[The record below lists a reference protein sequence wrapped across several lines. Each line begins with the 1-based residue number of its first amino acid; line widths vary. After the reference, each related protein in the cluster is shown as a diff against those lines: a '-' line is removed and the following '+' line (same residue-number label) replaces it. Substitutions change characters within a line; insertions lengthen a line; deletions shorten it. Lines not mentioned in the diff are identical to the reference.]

1 MIIAVVSL
9 GALIASCVQAT
20 TGLGF
25 ALIVTPMLFAVMTSA
40 QAIITAT
47 ALGLLLNLLVLFAE
61 PRRPAVAWRDVLPIL
76 AAAVPGS
83 VCGILILQNVAKPAL
98 QIALGVV
105 VIGATAQR
113 LMRRRRVSEAS
124 TAHPSS
130 IWARLSLGL
139 ATGTLTTSTGV
150 SGPPLALWL
159 SARGL
164 SPGELR
170 DSITALFLGTGLIAA
185 LTLLPLLRRAHID
198 TVAVAV
204 AAGSVLIGHA
214 IGSRIFAR
222 LTSTRFQ
229 QATLAI
235 SLAAGTA
242 SLVLG
247 LGAV

>member
-1 MIIAVVSL
+1 M
-9 GALIASCVQAT
+9 
-20 TGLGF
+20 
-25 ALIVTPMLFAVMTSA
+25 
-40 QAIITAT
+40 
-47 ALGLLLNLLVLFAE
+47 
-61 PRRPAVAWRDVLPIL
+61 
-76 AAAVPGS
+76 
-83 VCGILILQNVAKPAL
+83 
-98 QIALGVV
+98 
-105 VIGATAQR
+105 
-113 LMRRRRVSEAS
+113 
-124 TAHPSS
+124 
-130 IWARLSLGL
+130 

>member
-1 MIIAVVSL
+1 MNIAVVAL
-9 GALIASCVQAT
+9 GALIASGVQAT

-25 ALIVTPMLFAVMTSA
+25 ALILTPILFAVMRPTD
-40 QAIITAT
+40 AIITAT

-61 PRRPAVAWRDVLPIL
+61 PRRAVVAWGDVLPIL

-98 QIALGVV
+98 QIAIGVA
-105 VIGATAQR
+105 VIAATAQS
-113 LMRRRRVSEAS
+113 LMRRRYVPEVS

-130 IWARLSLGL
+130 IWTRLSLGL
-139 ATGTLTTSTGV
+139 ATGILTTSTGV

-159 SARGL
+159 SERGL

-170 DSITALFLGTGLIAA
+170 DSITVLFLGIGLIAA
-185 LTLLPLLRRAHID
+185 ITLLPLLRRAHID

-204 AAGSVLIGHA
+204 AAGSVLVGHA
-214 IGSRIFAR
+214 VGSRLFAR
-222 LTSTRFQ
+222 LTSTRFL

-235 SLAAGTA
+235 TLAAGTA
-242 SLVLG
+242 SFVLG
-247 LGAV
+247 LRAV

>member
-1 MIIAVVSL
+1 MTIGVVAL

-20 TGLGF
+20 TGMGF
-25 ALIVTPMLFAVMTSA
+25 ALILTPILFAVMTSVE
-40 QAIITAT
+40 AIITAT

-61 PRRPAVAWRDVLPIL
+61 PRRPTVAWRDVLPIL

-98 QIALGVV
+98 QIAIGVA
-105 VIGATAQR
+105 VIGATAR
-113 LMRRRRVSEAS
+113 LMRRRRVPEVL
-124 TAHPSS
+124 TPHPSS
-130 IWARLSLGL
+130 LWARLSLGL

-159 SARGL
+159 SERGL
-164 SPGELR
+164 SPSELR

-185 LTLLPLLRRAHID
+185 VTLLPLLRRTHLD
-198 TVAVAV
+198 TLAVV
-204 AAGSVLIGHA
+204 AASGSVLIGHA

-222 LTSTRFQ
+222 LTGTRFQ

-235 SLAAGTA
+235 TLAAGTA
-242 SLVLG
+242 SFVLG
-247 LGAV
+247 LGAI